1 MHIIRACT
9 TSPPHAPGG
18 VGVAQPGLQA
28 GLGVCEGVGV
38 ILVDYIGAGSEKR
51 GAVAALENRIK
62 LNQALFG
69 CVVE

>member
-1 MHIIRACT
+1 M
-9 TSPPHAPGG
+9 
-18 VGVAQPGLQA
+18 
-28 GLGVCEGVGV
+28 CEGVGV